1 MLSMNHYRILERDG
15 QVETRRT
22 RNPGRV
28 AGTPLLI
35 VLAMAQFM
43 VVLDFTI
50 VNVALPSIQASL
62 HIGTSTLQWLISGYA
77 ISFGGFL
84 LLGGRLSDL
93 FGQARMFR
101 IGLVVF
107 VVASVAG
114 GLAVEPVLLVTSR
127 VVQGIGAAIVAP
139 AGLSLLVTSWPEEHA
154 RSHALGVYGAVVST
168 GFASGAVL
176 GGLLVQ
182 ESWRLVFF
190 VNAPIG
196 VLLLACYWL
205 LPPSAA
211 RQGGLDLPGAV
222 TGTVGVA
229 LIVLAVARAGD
240 TLQVAE
246 PLVLALAAVLL
257 LAGFVLRE
265 RRAPVPLLDLTL
277 FADRGIRA
285 ANLCLLAVG
294 AYNAGQ
300 ILLVTLYLQQG
311 RHLSSVLTGLCF
323 VPQAA
328 GAFALA
334 GPASNIVPRLGPRRS
349 LTIAMLLALVSLYG
363 SAAAVACGSVAALLA
378 SLFLMGVSARINM
391 MAATL
396 AGTRGKVAAR
406 EQGTASA
413 LLTASRQCG
422 SAIGVAVLAAVLVVA
437 SGSDARRTAIG
448 LVVAA
453 CFALAGLASARLAP
467 PATRVANGK
476 QPAEHRFLHRA
487 GGVP

>member
-1 MLSMNHYRILERDG
+1 VL
-15 QVETRRT
+15 RR
-22 RNPGRV
+22 PGKLRRVAV

-50 VNVALPSIQASL
+50 VNVALPSIQSGL

-77 ISFGGFL
+77 VTFGGFL
-84 LLGGRLSDL
+84 LLGGRLADL

-101 IGLVVF
+101 IGLVIF

-114 GLAVEPVLLVTSR
+114 GLAVEPVLLITSR

-139 AGLSLLVTSWPEEHA
+139 AGLSLLVTSWPEERA
-154 RSHALGVYGAVVST
+154 RSHALGIYGAVVST

-182 ESWRLVFF
+182 ASWRLVFF

-205 LPPSAA
+205 LPASPPA
-211 RQGGLDLPGAV
+211 RKGGLDLPGAV

-229 LIVLAVARAGD
+229 LIVLAVVRAGD
-240 TLQVAE
+240 TLSVAE

-265 RRAPVPLLDLTL
+265 RRAATPLLDLSL

-285 ANLCLLAVG
+285 ANLSLLAFG
-294 AYNAGQ
+294 AGNAGQ
-300 ILLVTLYLQQG
+300 VLLVTLYLQDG
-311 RHLSSVLTGLCF
+311 RHLTPVLTGLCF

-334 GPASNIVPRLGPRRS
+334 GPASNIVPSLGPRRS
-349 LTIAMLLALVSLYG
+349 LAIGMLLAVVALCG
-363 SAAAVACGSVAALLA
+363 SAAAVASGTLPA
-378 SLFLMGVSARINM
+378 LMGMSARVTM

-396 AGTRGKVAAR
+396 AGTHGEVAAR
-406 EQGTASA
+406 QQGTASA

-422 SAIGVAVLAAVLVVA
+422 SAIGVAVLAAVLVVT
-437 SGSDARRTAIG
+437 SGSEAHRTAVG

-453 CFALAGLASARLAP
+453 CFAVAGLAATRLAP
-467 PATRVANGK
+467 VAARVASGGA
-476 QPAEHRFLHRA
+476 PAEHHRFLHRA

>member
-1 MLSMNHYRILERDG
+1 MLNKAAAGPRGRKSPVARPG
-15 QVETRRT
+15 K
-22 RNPGRV
+22 PGR
-28 AGTPLLI
+28 APGTPLLI

-50 VNVALPSIQASL
+50 VNVALPSIQAGL
-62 HIGTSTLQWLISGYA
+62 HIETSTLQWLISGYA
-77 ISFGGFL
+77 VTFGGFL
-84 LLGGRLSDL
+84 LLGGRLADL

-101 IGLVVF
+101 IGLIIF
-107 VVASVAG
+107 AVASVSG
-114 GLAVEPVLLVTSR
+114 GLAVEPVLLIASR

-139 AGLSLLVTSWPEEHA
+139 AGLSLLVTSWPEERA
-154 RSHALGVYGAVVST
+154 RSHALGIYGAVVST

-196 VLLLACYWL
+196 VLLLVACHWL
-205 LPPSAA
+205 LPASAPA

-222 TGTVGVA
+222 TGTAGVA
-229 LIVLAVARAGD
+229 LIVLAVAQAGD
-240 TLQVAE
+240 TLSVAE
-246 PLVLALAAVLL
+246 PLVLTLAAVLL

-265 RRAPVPLLDLTL
+265 RRAATPLLDLAL

-285 ANLCLLAVG
+285 ANLTLLAVG
-294 AYNAGQ
+294 AYNAGE
-300 ILLVTLYLQQG
+300 ILLVTLYLQEG

-323 VPQAA
+323 VPQAV

-349 LTIAMLLALVSLYG
+349 LTIALLIALVSLCG
-363 SAAAVACGSVAALLA
+363 SAVAVASGSIISLLVA
-378 SLFLMGVSARINM
+378 LFLMGVSARISM

-396 AGTRGKVAAR
+396 AGTHGKVAAR

-422 SAIGVAVLAAVLVVA
+422 SAIGVAVLAAVLVVT
-437 SGSDARRTAIG
+437 SGSEVRRTAIG
-448 LVVAA
+448 LLVAA
-453 CFALAGLASARLAP
+453 CFALAGLA
-467 PATRVANGK
+467 ATRLVPAARVAGTP
-476 QPAEHRFLHRA
+476 PAEHKFLHHA
-487 GGVP
+487 GGIP

>member
-1 MLSMNHYRILERDG
+1 
-15 QVETRRT
+15 VEIRRP

-62 HIGTSTLQWLISGYA
+62 HIGTSTLQWLVSGYA
-77 ISFGGFL
+77 VSFGGFL

-114 GLAVEPVLLVTSR
+114 GLAVEPVLLIASR
-127 VVQGIGAAIVAP
+127 VVQGIGAAMVAP
-139 AGLSLLVTSWPEEHA
+139 AGLSLLVTSWPEDRA

-196 VLLLACYWL
+196 AFLLACYWL
-205 LPPSAA
+205 LPASVPA
-211 RQGGLDLPGAV
+211 RKGGLDLPGAV

-240 TLQVAE
+240 TLQLAE
-246 PLVLALAAVLL
+246 PLVLALAAVVL

-265 RRAPVPLLDLTL
+265 RRAAAPLLDLTL

-349 LTIAMLLALVSLYG
+349 LAIAMLVALVSLCG
-363 SAAAVACGSVAALLA
+363 SAASVASGSLVGLLA
-378 SLFLMGVSARINM
+378 ALFLMGVSARINM

-437 SGSDARRTAIG
+437 SGNDARRTAIG
-448 LVVAA
+448 LLVGA
-453 CFALAGLASARLAP
+453 CFALAGLAATRLAP
-467 PATRVANGK
+467 PAARVTDGR
-476 QPAEHRFLHRA
+476 PAAQHWFLHHA